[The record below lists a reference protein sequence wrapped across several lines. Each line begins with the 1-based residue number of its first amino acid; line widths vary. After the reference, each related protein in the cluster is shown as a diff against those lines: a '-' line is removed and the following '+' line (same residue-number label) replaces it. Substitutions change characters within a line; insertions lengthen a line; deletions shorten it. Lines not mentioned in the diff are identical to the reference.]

1 MALGP
6 RMIEKDMILKVKKLH
21 DDAVIPKYMSKD
33 AAAFDISALHDV
45 SIYPY
50 RAVRQI
56 YKVPTGLAFEIP
68 VGYEMNVRARSGL
81 SLKHPNY
88 IVITGGG
95 TIDADYRGPINV
107 FIINHTHE
115 VWKIKKGDRIAQCL
129 VQRAERCTLKEVKEL
144 SETERGAGGFG
155 STGI

>member
-1 MALGP
+1 MN
-6 RMIEKDMILKVKKLH
+6 LKVKKLH

-45 SIYPY
+45 VIYPY
-50 RAVRQI
+50 KTARQI
-56 YKVPTGLAFEIP
+56 YNVPTGLAFEIP

-81 SLKHPNY
+81 SLKYPNY

-95 TIDADYRGPINV
+95 TVDADYRGPINV
-107 FIINHTHE
+107 FIVNRSSKTWY
-115 VWKIKKGDRIAQCL
+115 VKKGDRIAQCL
-129 VQRAERCTLKEVKEL
+129 VQKVERCTLEEVEEL
-144 SETERGAGGFG
+144 SETERDTGGFG